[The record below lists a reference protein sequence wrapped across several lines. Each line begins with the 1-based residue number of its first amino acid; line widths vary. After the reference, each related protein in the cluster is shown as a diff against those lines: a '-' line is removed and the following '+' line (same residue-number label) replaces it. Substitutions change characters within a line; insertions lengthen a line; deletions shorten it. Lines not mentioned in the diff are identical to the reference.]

1 MTIEC
6 RTDRASES
14 GIALISALLATTV
27 LLALGMAV
35 VFSASTDMVTTKVQ
49 RVGEQAFFA
58 ADGGIGVARRALAQ
72 AFAEALDEYVAGT
85 TAPYR
90 NNPPAAVG
98 QFPDVQMLPPPG
110 DSDYYKAIIARAVE
124 LANAEARSAKM
135 EALNGSSFTVEYSPI
150 AGNIQLFAAD
160 AFNAVESATLRYS
173 IQVTG
178 RTGAGGSARV
188 HETGR
193 LSMDMTLFA
202 TGGPTGRDFAFS
214 GFGAFFDNGDTLPK
228 APLASGTFSGPV
240 HTNNHFAIN
249 SDRSVTFRNVVS
261 QVDSQIRYG
270 NNAYY
275 QSATNTTPNL
285 AIPTSS
291 IAGLTISSE
300 GFLQIPTVPL
310 PTNVFSQEYAVINN
324 TGITDLKTDG
334 TPVDPPLVIPNDTDG
349 NPIPVFD
356 SFGQVVPSV
365 LAANLRNVSNNPPT
379 VSGSSLANGVYVS
392 SADGSTIAGA
402 GIYVQGDVADMQLY
416 ADTNGDQVYVFV
428 QGSTTTT
435 VRTSYTNGTTTL
447 SSGSTTRSYSGV
459 FTDKSDPANVQPGVS
474 LFVNG
479 SINGLRG
486 GKNGSTVRPAIAA
499 GTRLTITSQR
509 DITVTGDIKYANP
522 VANSDGT
529 DVANLNTLKNVLGIY
544 TNDGNLY
551 LKPNSTYVA
560 GPGLGLEINAAVV
573 TFNANTTNDGSGEIE
588 GSIAYYPNH
597 TSPGNNDRW
606 RLVGSR
612 VQSKI
617 NSIGYNFRDIYFDKR
632 FSGGKFA
639 PPFFPGTTYAL
650 GPPPVPET
658 ITITSVNAPAPT
670 AMSWFRDNN

>member
-1 MTIEC
+1 MIIEY
-6 RTDRASES
+6 RTDRTSEQ

-72 AFAEALDEYVAGT
+72 AFAEALDGYVAGT

-90 NNPPAAVG
+90 NDPPAAVG

-110 DSDYYKAIIARAVE
+110 DSDFYKAIIARAVE

-135 EALNGSSFTVEYSPI
+135 EELNGSSFTVEYSPI
-150 AGNIQLFAAD
+150 AGNVQLFAAD
-160 AFNAVESATLRYS
+160 SFNAVESATLRYS

-178 RTGAGGSARV
+178 QTGAGGSARV

-214 GFGAFFDNGDTLPK
+214 GFGAFFDNGDTQAN

-240 HTNNHFAIN
+240 HTNNHFAFL
-249 SDRSVTFRNVVS
+249 SSRSVTFRNVVS
-261 QVDSQIRYG
+261 QVESQIRYDNLSNTNG
-270 NNAYY
+270 NLN
-275 QSATNTTPNL
+275 
-285 AIPTSS
+285 IPTSS
-291 IAGLTISSE
+291 IAGITISSE
-300 GFLQIPTVPL
+300 GFKQIPTVPL
-310 PTNVFSQEYAVINN
+310 PANVFSQEYAVINN
-324 TGITDLKTDG
+324 TGITDLKSDG
-334 TPVDPPLVIPNDTDG
+334 TPVDPPLVIPNDTAG
-349 NPIPVFD
+349 NPVAVFD
-356 SFGQVVPSV
+356 SSGRVVASV

-379 VSGSSLANGVYVS
+379 VSGGSLANGVYIS

-402 GIYVQGDVADMQLY
+402 GIYVQGDVSDMQLY

-459 FTDKSDPANVQPGVS
+459 FTDKADPAHTQPGAS

-486 GKNGSTVRPAIAA
+486 GKTSSTNRPAIAA
-499 GTRLTITSQR
+499 DTRLTITSQR
-509 DITVTGDIKYANP
+509 HITVTGDLKYANP

-529 DVANLNTLKNVLGIY
+529 PVSNLSTLQNVLGIF
-544 TNDGNLY
+544 TNDGNVNLA
-551 LKPNSTYVA
+551 PNSNYVA
-560 GPGLGLEINAAVV
+560 GPGLGLEMNAAVV
-573 TFNANTTNDGSGEIE
+573 SFNSKTSNDGGSIE
-588 GSIAYYPNH
+588 GSIRYSGGTATGP
-597 TSPGNNDRW
+597 NDRW

-617 NSIGYNFRDIYFDKR
+617 NTIGYTYRDIYFDVR
-632 FSGGKFA
+632 FSGGRFA

-650 GPPPVPET
+650 GPPPVAET

>member
-1 MTIEC
+1 MTREC
-6 RTDRASES
+6 RTDRGRER

-35 VFSASTDMVTTKVQ
+35 VFSASTDMVTTKTQ

-72 AFAEALDEYVAGT
+72 AFAETLDGYIAGT
-85 TAPYR
+85 TAPYK
-90 NNPPAAVG
+90 NNPPTAVG

-110 DSDYYKAIIARAVE
+110 DTAFYQAIIARAVT
-124 LANAEARSAKM
+124 LANAEARAAKM
-135 EALNGSSFTVEYSPI
+135 DALNGSKFTVEYSPI
-150 AGNIQLFAAD
+150 SGNVQLVAAD
-160 AFNAVESATLRYS
+160 AFSAVESATLRYS

-178 RTGAGGSARV
+178 QTGAGGSARV

-193 LSMDMTLFA
+193 LSMDMTLA
-202 TGGPTGRDFAFS
+202 ASGGPTGRDFAFS
-214 GFGAFFDNGDTLPK
+214 GFGAFFDNGDTQAN

-240 HTNNHFAIN
+240 HTNNHFAFL
-249 SDRSVTFRNVVS
+249 SSRSVTFRNVVS
-261 QVDSQIRYG
+261 QVESQIRYDNLSNTNG
-270 NNAYY
+270 NLDIP
-275 QSATNTTPNL
+275 NT
-285 AIPTSS
+285 S
-291 IAGLTISSE
+291 ITGITISSE
-300 GFLQIPTVPL
+300 GFKQIPTVPL
-310 PTNVFSQEYAVINN
+310 PVNVFSQEYAVINN
-324 TGITDLKTDG
+324 TGITDLKSDG
-334 TPVDPPLVIPNDTDG
+334 TPVDPPLVIPSDTAG
-349 NPIPVFD
+349 NPVPVFD
-356 SFGQVVPSV
+356 SSGRVVASV

-379 VSGSSLANGVYVS
+379 VSGGSLATGVYIS

-402 GIYVQGDVADMQLY
+402 GIYVQGDVSDMQLY

-447 SSGSTTRSYSGV
+447 SSGTTTSSYSGV
-459 FTDKSDPANVQPGVS
+459 FTDKSDPAHIQPGVS

-486 GKNGSTVRPAIAA
+486 GKSGSTVRPAIAA

-509 DITVTGDIKYANP
+509 NITVTGDIKYANP

-529 DVANLNTLKNVLGIY
+529 PVSNLNTLQNVLGIY
-544 TNDGNLY
+544 TNDGNVNLA
-551 LKPNSTYVA
+551 PNSNYVA

-573 TFNANTTNDGSGEIE
+573 TFNSKTSNDGGSIE
-588 GSIAYYPNH
+588 GSIRYSGGTA
-597 TSPGNNDRW
+597 TGSNDRW
-606 RLVGSR
+606 KLVGSR

-617 NSIGYNFRDIYFDKR
+617 NTIGYNYRDIYFDVR

-650 GPPPVPET
+650 GPPPVPEA